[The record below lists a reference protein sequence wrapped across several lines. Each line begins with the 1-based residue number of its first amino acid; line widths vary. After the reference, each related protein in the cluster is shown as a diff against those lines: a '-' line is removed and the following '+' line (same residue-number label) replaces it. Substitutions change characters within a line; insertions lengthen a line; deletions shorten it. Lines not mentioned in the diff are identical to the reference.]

1 VHAANQRWR
10 ATVSA
15 VGLAVALAAC
25 GSAPP
30 GATPSASRV
39 TSTTTTTPTTPTS
52 RSVTTSP
59 PTTSTA
65 ATSTPGGS
73 TSSRTSHPTSSTSAP
88 TTSTLPGPLRG
99 KVVTRIPT
107 TRKVVALTF
116 DAGASPDG
124 VSSILRTLA
133 AQAVPASFF
142 LTGDFAR
149 QQPVAAQRM
158 AGYGRVGNHTS
169 DHPHLTTLGTSDVRA
184 QLTSARSTIMRTT
197 SEDPLPFFRF
207 PFGEYDARTLGA
219 VKDLGYVAVGWT
231 VDTLGWKGTS
241 GGQSADTVV
250 DRVLSAATPG
260 QIVLMHVGA
269 NPDDGT
275 TLDADAL
282 PRVIAG
288 LRAAGYDFVTLQA
301 LLG

>member
-1 VHAANQRWR
+1 MHVPTWWWSTA
-10 ATVSA
+10 VGA
-15 VGLAVALAAC
+15 VGLVVVLGAC

-30 GATPSASRV
+30 ASTAIPS
-39 TSTTTTTPTTPTS
+39 PTS
-52 RSVTTSP
+52 MTTSSPSVTTPSTGSP
-59 PTTSTA
+59 SVSTRTS
-65 ATSTPGGS
+65 SGS
-73 TSSRTSHPTSSTSAP
+73 SSRTSHPTSSTSAP
-88 TTSTLPGPLRG
+88 TTAPTLPGPLRG

-133 AQAVPASFF
+133 AQGVPASFF

-149 QQPVAAQRM
+149 QQPLAAQRM
-158 AGYGRVGNHTS
+158 ADYGRVGNHTS

-184 QLTSARSTIMRTT
+184 QLTSARSTILRTT

-207 PFGEYDARTLGA
+207 PFGEYDARTLGT
-219 VKDLGYVAVGWT
+219 VNDLGYVAVGWT

-250 DRVLSAATPG
+250 RRVLSGATPG

-282 PRVIAG
+282 PRVITG
-288 LRAAGYDFVTLQA
+288 LRAAGYGFVTLQA